1 MLLGAVH
8 LGHLVFVEH
17 TKVPDERR
25 QSGPEPGRSDHSVD
39 LLPRAIG
46 EERRAGLES
55 LQGRNDANAAVAH
68 RRDDADVEDRERS
81 AL

>member
-39 LLPRAIG
+39 LHPRAVG
-46 EERRAGLES
+46 EERRPVLES
-55 LQGRNDANAAVAH
+55 LIASYAFFAFRC
-68 RRDDADVEDRERS
+68 
-81 AL
+81 ALVLSSLLHPARHLQR